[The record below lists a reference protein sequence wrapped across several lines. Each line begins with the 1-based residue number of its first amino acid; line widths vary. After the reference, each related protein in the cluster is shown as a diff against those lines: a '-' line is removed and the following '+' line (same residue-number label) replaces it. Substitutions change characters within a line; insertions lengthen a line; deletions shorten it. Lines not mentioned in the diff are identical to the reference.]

1 MRKTPEENKTV
12 HCLGNGRA
20 CAYARGLDLFQLFG
34 PDYSSP
40 NAAQLLFEGGENI
53 AFESERIPETAV
65 WHHRVF
71 DAGQPLGDITEFAA
85 AAEPIILR
93 EIRFSRPARFRLDAD
108 AAAGFYKAPA
118 ETLGIPDFYFGEIP
132 EDSPFYIYSFD
143 RDRRRGFVRGR
154 PLYFGFLAVGGAV
167 LQSAKTRLE
176 IEIADGALALFFS
189 DSFAGLVELAQ
200 QIRQTPFEA
209 FLRVALCF
217 WTAASAE
224 RKQTTAA
231 GALSKMCDD
240 IFVLIKTQQSRSG
253 GVLAGYPYHL
263 AYLRDNYGVHR
274 GLLAMG
280 AFTEARSLLKFYIGV
295 FEKYGAVHNA
305 QGTDAFAFHIHECDQ
320 SEITG
325 YLILMFLEY
334 ARATGDDSLFKRGKA
349 LLLWC
354 VQQQHGVMRRGML
367 PFNGDETYIAGGIL
381 TREVI
386 SHGSMEATL
395 LYHSAC
401 RGLLDAAGAV
411 GLSPEQAALLRDD
424 AGAIESSF
432 AENFFIGGRL
442 ACNSPDYCKAGGLL
456 PFRHGVRLCGHGLGL
471 SFPDRFGRYVC
482 PDCVDKAAG
491 EAPEA
496 NRRYFIPSPLLMA
509 AYTGSPLLAP
519 YLGEL
524 AGRLHPENGGKI
536 TGYDPGLLL
545 SLLKSRSEPAEEL
558 ERLLLDL
565 RDDAGAWS
573 EYYVDRRPSGTMYR
587 PWESGLNCEALLLSP
602 EASR

>member
-1 MRKTPEENKTV
+1 MKP
-12 HCLGNGRA
+12 
-20 CAYARGLDLFQLFG
+20 
-34 PDYSSP
+34 
-40 NAAQLLFEGGENI
+40 
-53 AFESERIPETAV
+53 
-65 WHHRVF
+65 
-71 DAGQPLGDITEFAA
+71 
-85 AAEPIILR
+85 
-93 EIRFSRPARFRLDAD
+93 
-108 AAAGFYKAPA
+108 
-118 ETLGIPDFYFGEIP
+118 
-132 EDSPFYIYSFD
+132 
-143 RDRRRGFVRGR
+143 
-154 PLYFGFLAVGGAV
+154 
-167 LQSAKTRLE
+167 
-176 IEIADGALALFFS
+176 
-189 DSFAGLVELAQ
+189 
-200 QIRQTPFEA
+200 

-424 AGAIESSF
+424 AGRSNRRLPKTFSS
-432 AENFFIGGRL
+432 
-442 ACNSPDYCKAGGLL
+442 
-456 PFRHGVRLCGHGLGL
+456 
-471 SFPDRFGRYVC
+471 
-482 PDCVDKAAG
+482 AAG
-491 EAPEA
+491 SPATAPTTA
-496 NRRYFIPSPLLMA
+496 RPAGCCPSATACGSA
-509 AYTGSPLLAP
+509 ATGSV
-519 YLGEL
+519 
-524 AGRLHPENGGKI
+524 
-536 TGYDPGLLL
+536 
-545 SLLKSRSEPAEEL
+545 SRSPTASAAMSAPTAWTKPPEKP
-558 ERLLLDL
+558 R
-565 RDDAGAWS
+565 RQIGAILS
-573 EYYVDRRPSGTMYR
+573 RRR
-587 PWESGLNCEALLLSP
+587 C
-602 EASR
+602 